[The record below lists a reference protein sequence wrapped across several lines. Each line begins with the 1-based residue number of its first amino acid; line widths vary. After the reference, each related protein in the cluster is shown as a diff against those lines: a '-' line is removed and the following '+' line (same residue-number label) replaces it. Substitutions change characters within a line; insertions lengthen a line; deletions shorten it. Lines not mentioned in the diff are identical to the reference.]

1 MHKISTSV
9 TFDKCND
16 LIMMKVRGIAS
27 AKDVVES
34 YQRAHCYANKHKSKN
49 ILVDVSELEHRFAAI
64 DIINIMPKVAHYIGD
79 MNIARVV
86 GFEGY
91 MHDLFLQKI
100 KRFDVNAENFEC
112 FKSAREWLSRL

>member
-34 YQRAHCYANKHKSKN
+34 YQRAHSYANKHKSKN

-100 KRFDVNAENFEC
+100 KRFDINAENFEC